1 MALAVGILIFAVA
14 VLLFLL
20 LICQYEME
28 NISRQLESIMENDT
42 NGLVHTVGA
51 SGAGRRLINAVNA
64 VLGKMRREGIAY
76 RKKSH
81 DLELMMT
88 NISHDL
94 RTPLTSAM
102 GYVSLIRSG
111 EISQEEQARELEIV
125 EQRLLRLEEL
135 INSFFEFSKII
146 SEDRKPEM
154 EQINL
159 TALLEEAIAHYY
171 DDYCERGRMIV
182 FENDR
187 TKCMAY
193 SNRNMLMRVFEN
205 LIGNGLKHGESNLCI
220 VLSCSDGIRISFSNK
235 PVDEDIDVSRIFDEF
250 YTTDI
255 SRSKGNTG
263 LGLAIAKQF
272 TRMLGG
278 KISAESRGG
287 MFAIIVELPRNNI

>member
-1 MALAVGILIFAVA
+1 MALAVGILIFTVA

-20 LICQYEME
+20 LICQYEMK
-28 NISRQLESIMENDT
+28 NISRQLESIMESDT

-51 SGAGRRLINAVNA
+51 GGAGRRLINAVNA

-76 RKKSH
+76 RQKSH

-102 GYVSLIRSG
+102 GYVNLIRSG
-111 EISQEEQARELEIV
+111 EISQEEQARELAIV

-205 LIGNGLKHGESNLCI
+205 LIGNGLKHGDGNLCV

-278 KISAESRGG
+278 KISAESRSG
-287 MFAIIVELPRNNI
+287 MFTIIVELPGNNI

>member
-20 LICQYEME
+20 LICQYEMK
-28 NISRQLESIMENDT
+28 NISRQLESIMESDT
-42 NGLVHTVGA
+42 NRLVHTVGA
-51 SGAGRRLINAVNA
+51 GGAGRRLINAVNA

-76 RKKSH
+76 RQKSH

-102 GYVSLIRSG
+102 GYASLIRSG
-111 EISQEEQARELEIV
+111 EIPQEEQARELAIV

-159 TALLEEAIAHYY
+159 TALLEETIAHYY
-171 DDYCERGRMIV
+171 DDYCERGRMII

-187 TKCMAY
+187 TKCMVY

-205 LIGNGLKHGESNLCI
+205 LIDNGLKHGEGNLC
-220 VLSCSDGIRISFSNK
+220 VALSSFDDIRISFSNK

-287 MFAIIVELPRNNI
+287 MFTIIVELPGK